1 MCTDDLRLAVRDGAL
16 LRGSATP
23 TTVRADPT
31 MRDGPLFR
39 GLATP
44 ELTVGRVVIPTL
56 ARFDYNLFAPE
67 SRTAFLSA
75 RQRMFAQGLYP
86 GVDYLVEERSAG
98 GALSV
103 RPTYP
108 LRKKLEREWPIVVE
122 PELAPRWLT
131 PSDYNLLTAA
141 FALGLAGGGL
151 AAAACLT
158 ACFTLSVVTSESMV
172 PTLLPRDV
180 VLVEKVTAVAAPR
193 PASPVLRPPEP
204 LRAIV
209 RERGGAVADG
219 TLFVKRVAGTAGA
232 RVAVQRTARRR
243 STPPRCEA
251 RWAARSRRSSARA
264 STPSATS
271 SSPRRQPRRVDRLA
285 LLGRAARA
293 RSPKAA
299 VARAPAVEVGRVE
312 ARSE

>member
-1 MCTDDLRLAVRDGAL
+1 MRDGAL

-23 TTVRADPT
+23 ATVRVAIPT

-131 PSDYNLLTAA
+131 PFDYNLLTAA

-180 VLVEKVTAVAAPR
+180 VLVEKVTGGRGATPGE
-193 PASPVLRPPEP
+193 LLFFRPPEP

-232 RVAVQRTARRR
+232 RVAVQRDGAT
-243 STPPRCEA
+243 TID
-251 RWAARSRRSSARA
+251 AAEVRG
-264 STPSATS
+264 P
-271 SSPRRQPRRVDRLA
+271 V
-285 LLGRAARA
+285 GRALAPLVRA
-293 RSPKAA
+293 GEYA
-299 VARAPAVEVGRVE
+299 VRDGEFFVLGDNRDASIDSRCWGVLRGSEVAGRPLWRVLPLSRWGAVE

>member
-1 MCTDDLRLAVRDGAL
+1 MRDGAL

-23 TTVRADPT
+23 ATVRVAIPT

-122 PELAPRWLT
+122 P
-131 PSDYNLLTAA
+131 
-141 FALGLAGGGL
+141 
-151 AAAACLT
+151 
-158 ACFTLSVVTSESMV
+158 
-172 PTLLPRDV
+172 
-180 VLVEKVTAVAAPR
+180 
-193 PASPVLRPPEP
+193 
-204 LRAIV
+204 
-209 RERGGAVADG
+209 
-219 TLFVKRVAGTAGA
+219 
-232 RVAVQRTARRR
+232 
-243 STPPRCEA
+243 
-251 RWAARSRRSSARA
+251 
-264 STPSATS
+264 
-271 SSPRRQPRRVDRLA
+271 
-285 LLGRAARA
+285 
-293 RSPKAA
+293 
-299 VARAPAVEVGRVE
+299 
-312 ARSE
+312 

>member
-1 MCTDDLRLAVRDGAL
+1 MRDGAL

-23 TTVRADPT
+23 ATVRVAIPT

-131 PSDYNLLTAA
+131 PFDYNLLTAA

-180 VLVEKVTAVAAPR
+180 VLVEKVTGG
-193 PASPVLRPPEP
+193 
-204 LRAIV
+204 
-209 RERGGAVADG
+209 RGATPGEL
-219 TLFVKRVAGTAGA
+219 LFVRPSPCA
-232 RVAVQRTARRR
+232 
-243 STPPRCEA
+243 
-251 RWAARSRRSSARA
+251 RSSA
-264 STPSATS
+264 SA
-271 SSPRRQPRRVDRLA
+271 
-285 LLGRAARA
+285 AARWPTA
-293 RSPKAA
+293 RS
-299 VARAPAVEVGRVE
+299 
-312 ARSE
+312 S